1 MKFKQLNE
9 DQKISNALVEYLDYI
24 VDNIGE
30 KKAEQSIKKN
40 LPFWVKGFIFV
51 LQTFKKN
58 MDIMVP
64 IRDAVSDPNNEM
76 NTYDFWVEIFNN
88 VCKQNHIE
96 TFAKA
101 RGLTESIVEPYEA
114 LQAWD
119 FLVDNEDGKKIVKT
133 LISGLQ
139 EREPAMASFM
149 EQIYNDMSTEELLEV
164 FRNFVDENPD
174 DMIWSIVWMIKKFG
188 LEKEYKRLYAQR
200 IFYETPRTKKVLPPS
215 SEG

>member
-1 MKFKQLNE
+1 MKFKEKLNE

-101 RGLTESIVEPYEA
+101 RGLTESIVEPDEA
-114 LQAWD
+114 LHAWD

-188 LEKEYKRLYAQR
+188 LEKEYKRLYA
-200 IFYETPRTKKVLPPS
+200 
-215 SEG
+215 